1 METQEPKQ
9 NMESIKFEITINKIK
24 ESFSNAVDKILKD
37 DYGNPVKKAVEEA
50 INSKQGEIKKVVDE
64 IIVSAISDPLFKEKI
79 AQAVISKMVESALR
93 K

>member
-1 METQEPKQ
+1 MENIT
-9 NMESIKFEITINKIK
+9 IEITEEQIRN
-24 ESFSNAVDKILKD
+24 SFKLGVEKLLKD
-37 DYGNPVKKAVEEA
+37 DYGNPVKKALEEA

-64 IIVSAISDPLFKEKI
+64 IIVSAIRDPEFKEKI